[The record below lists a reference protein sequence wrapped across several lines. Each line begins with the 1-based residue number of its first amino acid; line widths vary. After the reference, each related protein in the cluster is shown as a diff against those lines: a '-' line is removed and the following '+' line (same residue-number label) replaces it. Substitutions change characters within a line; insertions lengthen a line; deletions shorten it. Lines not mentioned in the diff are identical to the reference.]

1 MIPPYKK
8 SVLSKK
14 PRRVCARRRKKLGS
28 FFTATCAWG
37 KIPLRLQ
44 VWNFCAA
51 RKNYARSR
59 LQAPCRKIPKEFS
72 TAKMPFLPK
81 IRDERHTA
89 FRGTT
94 QIRRKALRTRFLITE
109 DDPAAHFLA
118 AAPGRTPQT
127 ATGQLAAGDWP
138 SLGSREGADFPVR
151 RFSDSNMYIYTIFFS
166 AFQGKFLGTSTKK
179 YRLWEKKVLYY
190 DQVF

>member
-1 MIPPYKK
+1 M
-8 SVLSKK
+8 
-14 PRRVCARRRKKLGS
+14 RS
-28 FFTATCAWG
+28 FFAATCAWG

-51 RKNYARSR
+51 RKNYARSSKPLVGKFQR
-59 LQAPCRKIPKEFS
+59 N
-72 TAKMPFLPK
+72 
-81 IRDERHTA
+81 
-89 FRGTT
+89 FRQQKCLSSQTKG
-94 QIRRKALRTRFLITE
+94 RKAYSVPWYHPNSQERSMRTRFPITE
-109 DDPAAHFLA
+109 ADPAAHFLA

>member
-1 MIPPYKK
+1 M
-8 SVLSKK
+8 
-14 PRRVCARRRKKLGS
+14 GS
-28 FFTATCAWG
+28 FFTAICAWG
-37 KIPLRLQ
+37 KTAQAGSGGILSHRLKI
-44 VWNFCAA
+44 VRTAGCHLFVRKFHRNFRQQKCL
-51 RKNYARSR
+51 SS
-59 LQAPCRKIPKEFS
+59 PK
-72 TAKMPFLPK
+72 L
-81 IRDERHTA
+81 RDERHTA

-94 QIRRKALRTRFLITE
+94 QIRRKALRTRFPITE

-138 SLGSREGADFPVR
+138 SLGSREGADFPIR

>member
-1 MIPPYKK
+1 MCVGKNTSQTA
-8 SVLSKK
+8 SVEFLRCTQKLCAQQAASPLSENSE
-14 PRRVCARRRKKLGS
+14 GIFDS
-28 FFTATCAWG
+28 
-37 KIPLRLQ
+37 
-44 VWNFCAA
+44 
-51 RKNYARSR
+51 KNA
-59 LQAPCRKIPKEFS
+59 FH
-72 TAKMPFLPK
+72 PK

-94 QIRRKALRTRFLITE
+94 QIRRKALRTRFPITE

-138 SLGSREGADFPVR
+138 SLGSREGADFPIR